1 MINYKSLN
9 RDILNPVTKSNRRKA
24 LEIIL
29 FGGIPSNKSVQ
40 NILESVNQQS
50 FEFLQIQ
57 SKILSHPQT
66 FGEIYNMLKDFGKGA
81 IPVIIAV
88 VIRNNLDL
96 AVVEKS
102 GNELDLSVDLLEE
115 IELDPDLYTL
125 KIAQKDEKI
134 YRYNELFHGKGKLES
149 NIFKSAVNAMQE
161 WFFGLDKYSQI
172 SKSKY
177 LGNGKLCSLD
187 NNLILFKSSLQEIQ
201 FNPYWYLTE
210 RLTTILDKS
219 SLEDFKS
226 SIDNTLSELKET
238 LQKDVEAIFS
248 QNLNEWYKCLPQNA
262 KKRIYKDGEES
273 FLEFCKNDT
282 YRIEDLS
289 KLLTGLSIEN
299 WEDDTPLLFYSRLK
313 EIKQIVETQG
323 VKEFTKGYKIIFIDK
338 SGNQIE
344 KIFDIE
350 ENENK
355 ETIRLLEKD
364 IETVFEDFS
373 QSMRTSTKIHAMLSV
388 IFKEMRPYS

>member
-9 RDILNPVTKSNRRKA
+9 KDILNPVTKSNRRKA

-29 FGGIPSNKSVQ
+29 FGGVPSNKSVQ

-134 YRYNELFHGKGKLES
+134 YRYNELFHCKGKLES

-161 WFFGLDKYSQI
+161 WFFGLNKYSQI

-210 RLTTILDKS
+210 KLTTILDKS

-226 SIDNTLSELKET
+226 SIDNTLSELKEN
-238 LQKDVEAIFS
+238 LQKDIEAVFS
-248 QNLNEWYKCLPQNA
+248 QSLSEWYKHLPENA
-262 KKRIYKDGEES
+262 KKRIYKDGEEG
-273 FLEFCKNDT
+273 FLEFCKNEN
-282 YRIEDLS
+282 YKIEDLS

-299 WEDDTPLLFYSRLK
+299 WEDDTPVVFYNKLK
-313 EIKQIVETQG
+313 EIKKVVETQG
-323 VKEFTKGYKIIFIDK
+323 PQEFTKGYKIIFIDK
-338 SGNQIE
+338 NGNQIE

-350 ENENK
+350 ENENQ

-388 IFKEMRPYS
+388 IFKEMRRYS